1 MASTLAGVIS
11 EIVAAANEHHV
22 DEIARVRALAE
33 APDIRLGELSVPAI
47 ATMPDDRV
55 VAETLR
61 FAFDF
66 AVRSNVAQ
74 TTQERHGGKAGA
86 GMKAGLL
93 GIGAG
98 IAGELC
104 RDETRTRSSD
114 TRARIHVEGTLERRE
129 LPAGLRL
136 IRDTAI
142 EMAAIKRELAIRD
155 YRQRLL
161 GDQKQQV
168 VEELECTE

>member
-1 MASTLAGVIS
+1 MANTLTGVIS
-11 EIVAAANEHHV
+11 EIVAAANQHDV

-33 APDIRLGELSVPAI
+33 APDIRLGGLSVPVI
-47 ATMPDDRV
+47 STMPDDRV

-61 FAFDF
+61 FSFDF
-66 AVRSNVAQ
+66 AVGSRVAQ

-86 GMKAGLL
+86 GIKAGLL

-104 RDETRTRSSD
+104 RDESRTRSSD

-129 LPAGLRL
+129 LPPGLRL

-142 EMAAIKRELAIRD
+142 EIAAIKCESAIRD

-161 GDQKQQV
+161 GDQKQQMAG
-168 VEELECTE
+168 ELECSE